1 MAKKE
6 QILELLN
13 AYKSY
18 VDNFSDAVFPD
29 KFDVL
34 AEDIVK
40 LFPIPVVVGKSEQL
54 CEHEPFNSA
63 KETIFMKCLKI
74 EKAKRLEDSMSMFS
88 NPSNELIKDEWELQ
102 NEDGTK
108 HQKSHELM
116 FHIEN
121 LKKAK
126 QFINELLG

>member
-1 MAKKE
+1 
-6 QILELLN
+6 
-13 AYKSY
+13 
-18 VDNFSDAVFPD
+18 
-29 KFDVL
+29 
-34 AEDIVK
+34 
-40 LFPIPVVVGKSEQL
+40 
-54 CEHEPFNSA
+54 
-63 KETIFMKCLKI
+63 MKYLKI

-108 HQKSHELM
+108 HQKSDELM